1 MVAETPTV
9 EQIADIVGLALV
21 QFSETRRLRKMVPIP
36 DEREPL
42 EPKRSVPDFQRAL
55 SDLSNS
61 ELLSALDLTLLKLE
75 RRFYR
80 YAHEGRRSWR
90 WPMRS
95 CCWHQGPGRDSSRPC
110 QLPSIPGSS
119 ASGRSGRVE
128 SHQNQPLVGRRAAA
142 ERREP

>member
-1 MVAETPTV
+1 MLHH
-9 EQIADIVGLALV
+9 G
-21 QFSETRRLRKMVPIP
+21 RRNPNCGANSKYCGSGSRSILGDTEVKEMVPNP

-42 EPKRSVPDFQRAL
+42 EPKRSVPEFQRAL

-128 SHQNQPLVGRRAAA
+128 SHQNQPLV
-142 ERREP
+142 